1 MLGIDIFGKSIKEE
15 RYFVLEVHADHEML
29 GYFKRYLVNGWNKSY
44 HFFTR
49 RVLPENYFKTRAGA
63 LKSWKSIVKME
74 PYYGLAEI
82 AIKEVDI
89 LGNEVF

>member
-1 MLGIDIFGKSIKEE
+1 MKK
-15 RYFVLEVHADHEML
+15 RYFILESVSE
-29 GYFKRYLVNGWNKSY
+29 GGTCYLVNGWSKSY

-49 RVLPENYFKTRAGA
+49 RVLPDNYFKTRAGA

-74 PYYGLAEI
+74 PYYGLDEI
-82 AIKEVDI
+82 TIKEVDI

>member
-1 MLGIDIFGKSIKEE
+1 MEK
-15 RYFVLEVHADHEML
+15 RYFIIESVSED
-29 GYFKRYLVNGWNKSY
+29 GTWYLVNGWSKSY

-49 RVLPENYFKTRAGA
+49 RVLPDNYFKTRAGA
-63 LKSWKSIVKME
+63 LKSWESIVRME

-82 AIKEVDI
+82 TVKEVDI

>member
-1 MLGIDIFGKSIKEE
+1 MKKK
-15 RYFVLEVHADHEML
+15 YFILESVSED
-29 GYFKRYLVNGWNKSY
+29 GTCYLVNGWSKSY

-63 LKSWKSIVKME
+63 LKSWESILNAE
-74 PYYGLAEI
+74 PCFANDHI
-82 AIKEVDI
+82 TIKEVDI

>member
-1 MLGIDIFGKSIKEE
+1 MKK
-15 RYFVLEVHADHEML
+15 RYFILESVSED
-29 GYFKRYLVNGWNKSY
+29 GTCYLVNGWSKSY

-63 LKSWKSIVKME
+63 LKSWESIVRME
-74 PYYGLAEI
+74 PYYGLGEI
-82 AIKEVDI
+82 TIKEVDI

>member
-1 MLGIDIFGKSIKEE
+1 MEK
-15 RYFVLEVHADHEML
+15 RYFIIESVSE
-29 GYFKRYLVNGWNKSY
+29 GGTQYLVNGWSKSY

-63 LKSWKSIVKME
+63 LKSWESIVRME
-74 PYYGLAEI
+74 PYYGLDKI
-82 AIKEVDI
+82 TIKEVDI